1 MTALSASGAPSEG
14 NGPGWYAALPL
25 VRRLPVEWQPNPR
38 VFLTMRDYPS
48 APSSP
53 AAAAS

>member
-1 MTALSASGAPSEG
+1 MTALSARAAATEG
-14 NGPGWYAALPL
+14 NGPGWYAALP
-25 VRRLPVEWQPNPR
+25 VVRLPVEWQPNPR
-38 VFLTMRDYPS
+38 VFLTMRDYSS

>member
-1 MTALSASGAPSEG
+1 MTALSARAAATEG

-38 VFLTMRDYPS
+38 VFLTMGDYSS